1 MDGATILSAY
11 RVHGDGK
18 ARAVGHSRLHFVRP
32 DDREDEEAVGRGDL
46 MARGAAIQAY
56 YSSRVRSHSSNRMQV
71 RVSKTPSAAA
81 MVGISHHSAMPEE
94 AKCPHA
100 VFHP

>member
-1 MDGATILSAY
+1 MSKPRFL
-11 RVHGDGK
+11 VHIFD
-18 ARAVGHSRLHFVRP
+18 AHRT
-32 DDREDEEAVGRGDL
+32 GDL

-56 YSSRVRSHSSNRMQV
+56 YSSRVRSQSSNRMQV

-81 MVGISHHSAMPEE
+81 MVGISHHSAMPEA